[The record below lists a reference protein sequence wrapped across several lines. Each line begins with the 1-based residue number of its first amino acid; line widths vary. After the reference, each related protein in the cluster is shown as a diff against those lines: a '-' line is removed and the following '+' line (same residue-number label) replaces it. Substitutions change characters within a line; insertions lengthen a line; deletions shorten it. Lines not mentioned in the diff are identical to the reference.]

1 MGKYSFLTSPRWIGL
16 IILMIIAAITC
27 VFLGQWQH
35 GRYEEKVARANQVET
50 AWDQEP
56 APLNELDSRSDEW
69 HLTELT
75 GEFIPDSQLLLRG
88 RSVSGQAVYQ
98 VIALM
103 DTKVDGQ
110 STTIIV
116 DRGWIT
122 RLQADGDNG
131 NEGNVP
137 PPPSGTVTVEGRLR
151 PPEEPNDRRPAP
163 GYLYTLNPSQVIDAL
178 PDTIRDL
185 APFYEGRI
193 ELSSGQPGSTEA
205 GAPQAYPTPSTSLGS
220 HLAYAWEWRFF
231 ALAALAVVPILAR
244 REVAENA
251 WVVDG
256 VDLRELDL
264 TEEELRDLGLST
276 SRTESK
282 KKQSRRGRTDEE
294 IEDEILDQASAIN
307 SR

>member
-16 IILMIIAAITC
+16 IILMIIASITC

-35 GRYEEKVARANQVET
+35 GRYEEKVARANQIDT
-50 AWDQEP
+50 AWDQEA
-56 APLNELDSRSDEW
+56 APLGELDSRSDEW
-69 HLTELT
+69 HETTVT

-88 RSVSGQAVYQ
+88 RSVSGQAAYQ

-103 DTKVDGQ
+103 KTEVDGHD
-110 STTIIV
+110 TTIIV

-122 RLQADGDNG
+122 RLQADGDDG
-131 NEGNVP
+131 SEGNVP
-137 PPPSGTVTVEGRLR
+137 LPPAGTVTVEGRLR
-151 PPEEPNDRRPAP
+151 PPEEPNDRKPAP
-163 GYLYTLNPSQVIDAL
+163 GYLYTLNPNQVIDAL
-178 PDTIRDL
+178 PNSVTNL
-185 APFYEGRI
+185 APVYEGRI
-193 ELSSGQPGSTEA
+193 ELSSDQPGSHET
-205 GAPQAYPTPSTSLGS
+205 GAPQAYPKPSTSLGS

-244 REVAENA
+244 REAAENT

-264 TEEELRDLGLST
+264 TDEELRDLGLST
-276 SRTESK
+276 SRTEPK
-282 KKQSRRGRTDEE
+282 KKPSRRGRTDEE